1 MGQCYEKGIRI
12 YMENMGNK
20 YFALNLL
27 QEEPGALLE
36 IPSDKHKDKNLHG
49 LKRPGESFRN
59 DEILKKQFNNFKRQ
73 YWEWRL
79 NQKLNESK
87 E

>member
-1 MGQCYEKGIRI
+1 
-12 YMENMGNK
+12 MENMGNN

-36 IPSDKHKDKNLHG
+36 IPSDKHKDENLYG
-49 LKRPGESFRN
+49 LKKTGESFRN
-59 DEILKKQFNNFKRQ
+59 DKILNKQFNNFKNQ
-73 YWEWRL
+73 YWRWRL
-79 NQKLNESK
+79 NQKLKELNERRM

>member
-1 MGQCYEKGIRI
+1 
-12 YMENMGNK
+12 MENMGNN

-36 IPSDKHKDKNLHG
+36 IPSDVHDDGNWHG
-49 LKRPGESFRN
+49 LKKAGESFRN
-59 DEILKKQFNNFKRQ
+59 DEILNKQFNNFKRQ

-79 NQKLNESK
+79 NQKLKELNERKK

>member
-36 IPSDKHKDKNLHG
+36 VLLMSMMMATG
-49 LKRPGESFRN
+49 MV
-59 DEILKKQFNNFKRQ
+59 
-73 YWEWRL
+73 
-79 NQKLNESK
+79 
-87 E
+87 